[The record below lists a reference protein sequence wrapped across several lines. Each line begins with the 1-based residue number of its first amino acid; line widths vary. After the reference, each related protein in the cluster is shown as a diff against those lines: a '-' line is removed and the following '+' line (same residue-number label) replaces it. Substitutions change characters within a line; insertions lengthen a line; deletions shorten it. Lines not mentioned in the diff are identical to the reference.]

1 MNWST
6 VWELTKINI
15 LYSSP
20 QSVTAAKRKQ
30 ERKPSKGFSAYKSVM
45 RQQILLSLL
54 LRLFTFLCMLTL
66 IFVISQGISL
76 IT

>member
-6 VWELTKINI
+6 VWELIKINI

-45 RQQILLSLL
+45 RQ
-54 LRLFTFLCMLTL
+54 
-66 IFVISQGISL
+66 
-76 IT
+76 

>member
-6 VWELTKINI
+6 VWELIKINI

-30 ERKPSKGFSAYKSVM
+30 ERKPSKGFSAYAPANSP
-45 RQQILLSLL
+45 QP
-54 LRLFTFLCMLTL
+54 
-66 IFVISQGISL
+66 FVCGYL
-76 IT
+76 HFYVC